1 MYGPV
6 KSGGLTWIEVVVV
19 ILVVLGF
26 VLPILVP
33 AYQRERLVSLNVEC
47 GMNLSGIGKAVLSYA
62 NDYNGE
68 LPSAGG
74 KGTRWGPGLRSWSSH
89 SRAEAFGLDPNS
101 AGEEATISA
110 SLYLLIR
117 HNGLSPKSFICPG
130 DRRVTEFRAQ
140 KYGVTDRGLAEL
152 WDFGLDPAR
161 HCSYAYHVPYGAYAV
176 TTSNEP
182 SFAVAADRNPW
193 MKSPSGN
200 ARPFTDFRPDAGAK
214 GGTGTSDQARK
225 GNAVGHQNNGQYVL
239 FLDGHVE
246 FAKRAYCGL
255 DDDNI
260 YTVSSS
266 QAAGDPLGTPP
277 KLGSQPANRKDSLL
291 VNDPVVP

>member
-1 MYGPV
+1 MCRPV

-19 ILVVLGF
+19 TLVVLGF

-33 AYQRERLVSLNVEC
+33 AYQRERIVSLNVDC
-47 GMNLSGIGKAVLSYA
+47 ARQLSDVGKAMLSYA
-62 NDYNGE
+62 GDYDGA
-68 LPSAGG
+68 LPAAGG
-74 KGTRWGPGLRSWSSH
+74 RGTKWGPKLNNWSAATRSQ
-89 SRAEAFGLDPNS
+89 AFGLDTNQT
-101 AGEEATISA
+101 GGEATISA
-110 SLYLLIR
+110 SLYLLVR
-117 HNGLSPKSFICPG
+117 HNGVSPESFVCG
-130 DRRVTEFRAQ
+130 ADKGVTEFRPQ
-140 KYGVTDRGLAEL
+140 KYGVIDRGIADL
-152 WDFGLDPAR
+152 WDFSANPAR